1 MTVDFALVVHL
12 AFHRS
17 NQVMLGIQSVITL
30 EYYSR
35 ADSVRVSDDRDD
47 VDCEHEYVL
56 PARIA
61 KCPLEAKGIAR
72 TSDRG
77 FHSFNACPALSK
89 AHCPRLATVYD

>member
-1 MTVDFALVVHL
+1 MKDDFALLVHL
-12 AFHRS
+12 VFHHS
-17 NQVMLGIQSVITL
+17 NQLMLGIRSVITL

-35 ADSVRVSDDRDD
+35 VDSVRVSDDRD

-61 KCPLEAKGIAR
+61 KCPLEAKSIAR

-77 FHSFNACPALSK
+77 FHSCATCPALSK